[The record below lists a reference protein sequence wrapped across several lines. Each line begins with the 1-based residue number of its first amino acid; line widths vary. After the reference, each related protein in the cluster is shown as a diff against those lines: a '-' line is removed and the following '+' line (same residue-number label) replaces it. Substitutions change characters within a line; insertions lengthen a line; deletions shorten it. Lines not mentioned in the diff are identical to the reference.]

1 MKTDSVRCSAL
12 RLSTLT
18 VAALCAALFCSPA
31 SAEDTLL
38 RAFPTAEGF
47 GACTP
52 GGRGGAVI
60 YVATLEDYLPGE
72 EEPIA
77 GSLRAAVDT
86 PGPRIIL
93 FRVGGT
99 IVLKTDL
106 WITKPYVTIAGQTAP
121 GGGICIRDYQVVI
134 GTHDVVLRHLRFRS
148 GDVTRKEQM
157 SIGIFGGH
165 DSIIDH
171 CSLTWAIDEVMSS
184 FGTVHNLTVQWSIV
198 SEGLSHSHHPKGE
211 HSKGSILNG
220 DGGIS
225 IHHSIY
231 AHNSA
236 RNPRVD
242 TVVLDWR
249 NNVLYDWGYR
259 AGYTREGPTYVNY
272 VGNYLKP
279 GPSTRTS
286 ACTNIFGPGDDM
298 ARIYFSDNVLV
309 GFPEETQDNTLL
321 IRVPEGHEPDTFR
334 PVVTVSEPFPCPPVA
349 TQDPETALRRVL
361 AECGATLPKRDS
373 ADARSME
380 EIRTGTGRI
389 IDSQAEVGGWPVL
402 ESAPPTADADADGM
416 PDAWERRHGLDPADT
431 LDGNSDADADGYTN
445 IEEFLNATDPHT
457 PEPGCRVDA
466 ERFRGLQQAALD
478 RCAEGRALLAERR
491 RAADEGWQARKAA
504 ILESLRVT
512 LSPNEDPEA
521 GWIVVDIGGVELELV
536 RIPAGT
542 FLMGSPESEGGLE
555 RERPQHQVIISR
567 PFYMA
572 ATPTTNTQLKAL
584 FGPEARNR
592 SPEEDSW
599 SAHEVSWF
607 EAVEYCEMLTALT
620 GRTFRLPTEA
630 EWEYA
635 CRAGTTTAFNTGD
648 TITTDQANFDGA
660 EATRFNPAGV
670 SRGKKVPVRSYPP
683 NAWGLYDMH
692 GNDAEYCQ
700 DVCFRT
706 YTPEPA
712 VDPVSSGETGA
723 RVMRGGKAGSKAF
736 YIRSAYRYGYA
747 PAVGYTFRVVLECEP

>member
-1 MKTDSVRCSAL
+1 MANPVRSSSLFPWGRCL
-12 RLSTLT
+12 VILSLVVCTAT
-18 VAALCAALFCSPA
+18 AQAGEA
-31 SAEDTLL
+31 LL

-52 GGRGGAVI
+52 GGRGGAIICVT
-60 YVATLEDYLPGE
+60 TLEDYLPGE
-72 EEPIA
+72 EKPVE

-86 PGPRIIL
+86 EGSRIVL

-99 IVLKTDL
+99 IALKKDL
-106 WITKPYVTIAGQTAP
+106 WIRNPYITIAGQTAP
-121 GGGICIRDYQVVI
+121 GGGICVRDYQVVLA
-134 GTHDVVLRHLRFRS
+134 THDIIIRHMRFRA

-165 DSIIDH
+165 DSILDH
-171 CSLTWAIDEVMSS
+171 CSMTWAIDEVMSS
-184 FGTVHNLTVQWSIV
+184 FGTVHNLTVQWCIV
-198 SEGLSHSHHPKGE
+198 SEGLSHSYHPKGE

-220 DGGIS
+220 DGGVS
-225 IHHSIY
+225 IHHCAY

-249 NNVLYDWGYR
+249 NNVLYNWGYR
-259 AGYTREGPTYVNY
+259 AGYTREGPAYVNY

-279 GPSTRTS
+279 GPSTRRS
-286 ACTNIFGPGDDM
+286 ARTNVFGPGDDM
-298 ARIYFSDNVLV
+298 ARIHCSDNVLV
-309 GFPEETQDNTLL
+309 GFPEETRDNTLL
-321 IRVPEGHEPDTFR
+321 IRVPKGHDSDTFR
-334 PVVTVSEPFPCPPVA
+334 THVTVSEPFPCPLVETTA
-349 TQDPETALRRVL
+349 SETALGRVL

-373 ADARSME
+373 TDARLME

-389 IDSQAEVGGWPVL
+389 IDSQAEVGGWPAL
-402 ESAPPTADADADGM
+402 ERAPTKPDTDEDGM
-416 PDAWERRHGLDPADT
+416 PDSWEDRYRFDPADPS
-431 LDGNSDADADGYTN
+431 DGRGDADDDGYTN

-457 PEPGCRVDA
+457 PESRCRVDA
-466 ERFRGLQQAALD
+466 DAFRGLQQTALD
-478 RCAEGRALLAERR
+478 RCAEGRALLAERK
-491 RAADEGWQARKAA
+491 RAADADWLACKAT
-504 ILESLRVT
+504 ILDSMEVT
-512 LSPNEDPEA
+512 LTPSDDPNA
-521 GWIVVDIGGVELELV
+521 SRMMVDLGGVDLELV
-536 RIPAGT
+536 LIPAGT
-542 FLMGSPESEGGLE
+542 FLMGSPESEGGLDI
-555 RERPQHQVIISR
+555 ERPQHQVTISR

-572 ATPTTNTQLKAL
+572 ATPTTNMQIKAL

-635 CRAGTTTAFNTGD
+635 CRAGTTTAFNAGD

-660 EATRFNPAGV
+660 EATRFNPAGAT
-670 SRGKKVPVRSYPP
+670 RGKKAPVRSYPP

-700 DVCFRT
+700 DVCFRR
-706 YTPEPA
+706 YTPEPV

-747 PAVGYTFRVVLECEP
+747 PAVGYTFRVVMECEP